1 MINVGLGTFEKS
13 EQEIG
18 SLYNQTRTGFW
29 DTAGAT
35 FIMLGTI
42 TQHLLYLEQ

>member
-18 SLYNQTRTGFW
+18 IRESMEKVSNLLKEEKTGF
-29 DTAGAT
+29 
-35 FIMLGTI
+35 ILK
-42 TQHLLYLEQ
+42 Q